1 MNNKLVTETVLFNN
15 IIRAI
20 TVVCQNSI
28 STRQETMHFY
38 TMWFKTVAIND
49 NSSSLGKIQE
59 LTNHVMIFMIKY
71 EGFNF

>member
-15 IIRAI
+15 IIRTI

-28 STRQETMHFY
+28 LTQQETMHFY

-49 NSSSLGKIQE
+49 NSFGQDSGINKSCYDFYDKIRR
-59 LTNHVMIFMIKY
+59 F
-71 EGFNF
+71 